1 VNTGHPATSWYAATA
16 NPFPALPALQRDVR
30 TDVCVVGAGYTG
42 LGAALE
48 LASRGVRVVVLE
60 TAQVGSGAS
69 GRNGGQVHTGQRNDQ
84 AWLEK
89 TLGRDAAL
97 ALWRMSLDARAH
109 LLALIEAH
117 GIACDYV
124 PGMIHARHRS
134 GGEAE
139 DAAHVDFMRSRYG
152 YDQLE
157 LVGEQALA
165 DELGTDVYHGGL
177 VDRGGGH
184 LHPLNLALGLAR
196 AALAAGATIH
206 ERTRATAWRREG
218 GAIVVETLQGAV
230 TCDQLILTGDGYL
243 DDLAGVAARAR
254 VMPINNFILATAP
267 LGQRAQAIIR
277 SDAAVADSRFVVNYF
292 RKTPDGRLVFGGGE
306 NYRPGF
312 PSDLKA
318 FVRRAHAE
326 GLSGPRR
333 RRGDPCLGRDPGHH
347 RPPRAVR
354 PRTGAGR
361 ADRRRLFGPGRAAGP
376 VVRQAAGRR
385 GAGRRGRGGAAV
397 PPADPAVPGRAPAA
411 LAADGGG
418 AELVRAAGSDLTV
431 LPPWGRRPKA
441 GEGILRRRPWAGSNT
456 LSLPPPVTSRPPPPQ
471 GEDFAAVAN

>member
-1 VNTGHPATSWYAATA
+1 MGEGVLNTGHPATSWYAATA
-16 NPFPALPALQRDVR
+16 NPFPAQPALQQDVR

-48 LASRGVRVVVLE
+48 RATRGVRVVVLE
-60 TAQVGSGAS
+60 AAQVGSGAS

-109 LLALIEAH
+109 LLALIDAH
-117 GIACDYV
+117 KIACDYV
-124 PGMIHARHRS
+124 PGMIHARHRR

-139 DAAHVDFMRSRYG
+139 DAAHVAFMRSRYG

-196 AALAAGATIH
+196 AALAAGATLH

-218 GAIVVETLQGAV
+218 GAIVVETPQARV

-243 DDLAGVAARAR
+243 DALAGAVARAR
-254 VMPINNFILATAP
+254 VMPINNFILATEP
-267 LGQRAQAIIR
+267 LGERADRIIR
-277 SDAAVADSRFVVNYF
+277 SNAAVADSRFVVNYF
-292 RKTPDGRLVFGGGE
+292 RKTPDGRLIFGGGE

-312 PSDLKA
+312 PPDLKV
-318 FVRRAHAE
+318 FVRRRMLEVYPDLADVEVTHAWGGTLGITVHRAPFVRE
-326 GLSGPRR
+326 LAPGVRIAAGYSGQGVLLAPWFGKLLADAALGDGTGVALLARLPTPPFPGGRLLRWPLTVAGLSWYA
-333 RRGDPCLGRDPGHH
+333 LRD
-347 RPPRAVR
+347 
-354 PRTGAGR
+354 
-361 ADRRRLFGPGRAAGP
+361 RL
-376 VVRQAAGRR
+376 
-385 GAGRRGRGGAAV
+385 
-397 PPADPAVPGRAPAA
+397 
-411 LAADGGG
+411 
-418 AELVRAAGSDLTV
+418 
-431 LPPWGRRPKA
+431 
-441 GEGILRRRPWAGSNT
+441 
-456 LSLPPPVTSRPPPPQ
+456 
-471 GEDFAAVAN
+471 